1 MKLTDFRIGS
11 RLGAAFGVICATLVV
26 LAGVGI
32 IMMARLDAGTRQ
44 IIAGY
49 MPRIEAANNLRN
61 TITDTD
67 IALRN
72 MMLNDNP
79 ADRKRQVDNI
89 LARRR
94 DADRILGDFDRS
106 MANANERVWLAK
118 AVAAHAAYVHGQDDL
133 FKLIAGAPPA
143 DAQAYM
149 VNRFRPVL
157 RNFKALVA
165 EQIDTQNELA
175 RRAGARAATTYT
187 DTRTLMIIL
196 AATILALSA
205 LLAYRITRSITRPL
219 ATALAVAHTVA
230 AGDLSGGIDV
240 DGRDEL
246 GQLLAALKAMN
257 DNLARTVGA
266 VRTGTD
272 TIAAIAMEVA
282 AGNRDLSARTERQA
296 ASLEETASTMDEL
309 TRTIR
314 HNADHAQDARVLAEA
329 TSEVALRSSETM
341 SRVIRTMARI
351 DDAAARIAEITGVID
366 GISFQTDILALNAAV
381 EAARAGEHGRG
392 FAVVAEEVRKLAQRS
407 ATAAGE
413 IKKLVG
419 ASNDAAVEGRDL
431 VQQAGTTITDMV
443 ASVRR
448 VTDMMSEISAASAAQ
463 SAGIEQVNVTV
474 ISMDDLTQQNAALV
488 EQAAAA
494 SKAMQQQADRLAR
507 AVAAFKL
514 GTPAAAITPSVPEP
528 RSGRRALA

>member
-11 RLGAAFGVICATLVV
+11 RLGAAFGAICATLVI
-26 LAGVGI
+26 LAGLGI
-32 IMMARLDAGTRQ
+32 VTLARLDASTRA
-44 IIAGY
+44 IVGGY

-89 LARRR
+89 LARRK
-94 DADRILGDFDRS
+94 DAARILGAFDRTMS
-106 MANANERVWLAK
+106 DAGERAWLAR
-118 AVAAHAAYVHGQDDL
+118 AVAANAAYVGGQDDL
-133 FKLIAGAPPA
+133 FKLIADGPPA

-175 RRAGARAATTYT
+175 RRAGAQAETTYT
-187 DTRTLMIIL
+187 ETRRLMIIL
-196 AATILALSA
+196 AAAVLALSA
-205 LLAYRITRSITRPL
+205 LLAYRITRSITGPL
-219 ATALAVAHTVA
+219 ARALAAARTVA
-230 AGDLSGGIDV
+230 AGNLSSRIDA

-246 GQLLAALKAMN
+246 GQLLAALKTMN
-257 DNLARTVGA
+257 DNLGSTVGA

-272 TIAAIAMEVA
+272 TIAAIATEVA
-282 AGNRDLSARTERQA
+282 AGNQDLSARTEHQA
-296 ASLEETASTMDEL
+296 ASLEETASTMEEL
-309 TRTIR
+309 TCTVRR
-314 HNADHAQDARVLAEA
+314 NADHAREARVLAEA
-329 TSEVALRSSETM
+329 ASEVAAQGSATM
-341 SRVIRTMARI
+341 SHVIRTMGRI
-351 DDAAARIAEITGVID
+351 DGAAARIADITSVID
-366 GISFQTDILALNAAV
+366 GISFQTNILALNAAV

-413 IKKLVG
+413 IKALVA
-419 ASNDAAVEGRDL
+419 ASSDAAAEGQAL
-431 VQQAGTTITDMV
+431 VRQAGTTIADVEQST
-443 ASVRR
+443 RR
-448 VTDMMSEISAASAAQ
+448 VTGMMAEISAASAEQ
-463 SAGIEQVNVTV
+463 STGIEQVNVAV
-474 ISMDDLTQQNAALV
+474 IGMDGLTQQNAALV

-494 SKAMQQQADRLAR
+494 SKAMQQQADELAR
-507 AVAAFKL
+507 AVAAFTL
-514 GTPAAAITPSVPEP
+514 AAPAATMAPPVPAP
-528 RSGRRALA
+528 HSRRRALA

>member
-11 RLGAAFGVICATLVV
+11 RLGAAFSVICGTLVV
-26 LAGVGI
+26 VTGLGI
-32 IMMARLDAGTRQ
+32 VMMARLDASTRQ
-44 IIAGY
+44 IVGGY

-79 ADRKRQVDNI
+79 VDRKRQVDNI

-94 DADRILGDFDRS
+94 DAARIFGAFDQTMVDAS
-106 MANANERVWLAK
+106 ERAWLAK
-118 AVAAHAAYVHGQDDL
+118 AVAVNAAYVSGQDDL
-133 FKLIAGAPPA
+133 FKLIAGGSPA

-157 RNFKALVA
+157 RTFKALVA

-175 RRAGARAATTYT
+175 RRAGADAETNYT
-187 DTRTLMIIL
+187 DTRRLMIVL

-219 ATALAVAHTVA
+219 ATALTVAHTVA
-230 AGDLSGGIDV
+230 AGNLSSRIDIE
-240 DGRDEL
+240 GRDEL
-246 GQLLAALKAMN
+246 GQLLAALKTMN

-272 TIAAIAMEVA
+272 TIAAIATEVA
-282 AGNRDLSARTERQA
+282 AGNQDLSTRTEKQA

-309 TRTIR
+309 TRTVR
-314 HNADHAQDARVLAEA
+314 HNADHARDARMLAEA
-329 TSEVALRSSETM
+329 TSEVASQGSETM

-351 DDAAARIAEITGVID
+351 DAAAARIADITSVID
-366 GISFQTDILALNAAV
+366 GISFQTNILALNAAV

-407 ATAAGE
+407 AAAAGE
-413 IKKLVG
+413 IKTLVA
-419 ASNDAAVEGRDL
+419 ASGDAVVEGRQL
-431 VQQAGTTITDMV
+431 VQQAGTTIAEMV

-448 VTDMMSEISAASAAQ
+448 VTDVMSEISAASAEQ

-474 ISMDDLTQQNAALV
+474 VSIEDLTQQNATLV

-494 SKAMQQQADRLAR
+494 SKAMRQQADRLAQ
-507 AVAAFKL
+507 AVATFTLAAPA
-514 GTPAAAITPSVPEP
+514 GTMSPSM
-528 RSGRRALA
+528 SGPQGRRRALA

>member
-11 RLGAAFGVICATLVV
+11 RLGAAFGVICVTVIIV
-26 LAGVGI
+26 AGLGI
-32 IMMARLDAGTRQ
+32 VMLARLDTSTRA
-44 IIAGY
+44 IVGGC

-94 DADRILGDFDRS
+94 EATRILGTFERTMVDAGERAWLVKALA
-106 MANANERVWLAK
+106 AN
-118 AVAAHAAYVHGQDDL
+118 AAYVRGQDDL
-133 FKLIAGAPPA
+133 FKLIADGPTA

-175 RRAGARAATTYT
+175 RRAGAQAEATYT
-187 DTRTLMIIL
+187 ETRRSMIIL
-196 AATILALSA
+196 AVTVLALSA
-205 LLAYRITRSITRPL
+205 LLAYRITRSITGPL
-219 ATALAVAHTVA
+219 ATALAVARTVA
-230 AGDLSGGIDV
+230 AGDLSSRIDV
-240 DGRDEL
+240 AGRDEL

-257 DNLARTVGA
+257 DNLGHTVGA

-272 TIAAIAMEVA
+272 TIAAIATEVA
-282 AGNRDLSARTERQA
+282 AGNQDLSARTERQA
-296 ASLEETASTMDEL
+296 ASLEETASTMEEL
-309 TRTIR
+309 TRTVR
-314 HNADHAQDARVLAEA
+314 RNADYAHDARVLAEA
-329 TSEVALRSSETM
+329 ASEVATKGSATM
-341 SRVIRTMARI
+341 SHVIRTMGRI
-351 DDAAARIAEITGVID
+351 DGTAARIADITSVID
-366 GISFQTDILALNAAV
+366 GISFQTNILALNAAV

-413 IKKLVG
+413 IKALVA
-419 ASNDAAVEGRDL
+419 ASGDAVVEGREL
-431 VQQAGTTITDMV
+431 VRQAGTTIADMV
-443 ASVRR
+443 QTVRR
-448 VTDMMSEISAASAAQ
+448 VTGMMAEISAASAEQ
-463 SAGIEQVNVTV
+463 SAGIEQVNVTIV
-474 ISMDDLTQQNAALV
+474 GMDDLTQQNAALV

-494 SKAMQQQADRLAR
+494 SKAMQQQADRLAQ
-507 AVAAFKL
+507 AVAAFTL
-514 GTPAAAITPSVPEP
+514 APPAVTTAPSMPGP
-528 RSGRRALA
+528 QNRRRALA